1 MANSSLLLN
10 CEPSAIPLPTVFGA
24 EFLSVKA
31 SLTRNYT
38 AIAPAVA
45 NPNHWDISGEN
56 ISFCN
61 VTITHTHPGQN
72 DLLTTQIWLPIS
84 PPWNKRLKTV
94 GGGGWIAG
102 LGVEVVPQTNGAIA
116 EGYAVVTTNAGVPDV
131 LGDWAL
137 TSQGNVNLNALQ
149 NFAHVGLKDATLA
162 AKSVVNSFFGQPPK
176 FSYFSGCSQGGRQGY
191 AFAQRYPDIFDG
203 IAAAAPGLNYPNFF
217 TSALYPQQ
225 VMHELK
231 YYPHPCE
238 LDAIRDAAIKS
249 CDGKDGLVDGIISHP
264 NSCKFDPFS
273 LVDKPLN
280 CSTSTT
286 PGGPK
291 SISKAG
297 AAVADAAWNGSKG
310 AKGEFLWYSPG
321 IQAPL
326 TGPATIVGTT
336 CTPDGKCDALPL
348 PVFTEWVKYFLLKDK
363 NANYGSNYTRR
374 EFERL
379 YDQAVR
385 EYRSIIGTD
394 WPDLKDFRE
403 AGGKL
408 ITYHGTADSVIPYQG
423 TRHYFDA
430 VKALDRNVHDFY
442 RLFEAPGL
450 GHCGFDIGGYP
461 GGTFNALVR
470 WVEEGVAPEL
480 LEARSAV
487 TNKTSILCPYPKIA
501 QFKGKQG
508 SEYGAK
514 DFVCR

>member
-1 MANSSLLLN
+1 MANSSLLSN
-10 CEPSAIPLPTVFGA
+10 CAASAIALPKVFGT

-31 SLTRNYT
+31 SLTHNYT
-38 AIAPAVA
+38 VVAPYIG

-61 VTITHTHPGQN
+61 VTVTHTHPGQN
-72 DLLTTQIWLPIS
+72 DLLTTQIWLPIN
-84 PPWNKRLKTV
+84 PAWNNRLKTV

-102 LGVEVVPQTNGAIA
+102 LSVETAGAMNGAIA
-116 EGYAVVTTNAGVPDV
+116 EGYAAVTTNAGVPEV

-137 TSQGNVNLNALQ
+137 NSQGNVNLIGLQ
-149 NFAHVGLKDATLA
+149 NFAHVGLRDATLA
-162 AKSVVNSFFGQPPK
+162 AKSVVNSFFGKPPK

-203 IAAAAPGLNYPNFF
+203 IAAAAPCINYPNFF

-225 VMHELK
+225 VMNELK

-249 CDGKDGLVDGIISHP
+249 CDGKDGLLDGIITNP
-264 NSCKFDPFS
+264 DSCKFDPYS
-273 LVDKPLN
+273 QVNKPLN
-280 CSTSTT
+280 CSSSI

-291 SISKAG
+291 AISKA
-297 AAVADAAWNGSKG
+297 AATIADAAWNGSKG
-310 AKGEFLWYSPG
+310 ANGELLWYTPG

-326 TGPATIVGTT
+326 TGAATIVGTT
-336 CTPDGKCDALPL
+336 CTPDGKCEGLPL
-348 PVFTEWVKYFLLKDK
+348 PVFTDWVKYFLLKDK
-363 NANYGSNYTRR
+363 NASYGTNVTRR

-385 EYRSIIGTD
+385 EYKSIIGTD
-394 WPDLKDFRE
+394 WADLKDFRE

-408 ITYHGTADSVIPYQG
+408 ITYHGTADSVIPHQG
-423 TRHYFDA
+423 TRHYYDS
-430 VKALDRNVHDFY
+430 VKAQDRKVHDFY

-450 GHCGFDIGGYP
+450 GHCALDIGGYP
-461 GGTFNALVR
+461 GGTFNALVK
-470 WVEEGVAPEL
+470 WVEEGIAPES

-487 TNKTSILCPYPKIA
+487 TNKTTILCPYPKVA
-501 QFKGKQG
+501 KFKGKEG

-514 DFVCR
+514 DFVCG